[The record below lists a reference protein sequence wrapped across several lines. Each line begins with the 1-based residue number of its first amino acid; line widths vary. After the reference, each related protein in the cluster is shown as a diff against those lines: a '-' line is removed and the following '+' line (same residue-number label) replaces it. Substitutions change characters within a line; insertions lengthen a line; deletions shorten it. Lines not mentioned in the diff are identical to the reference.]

1 MPARKV
7 ALQLRLDETT
17 HKKLKVIAEM
27 ELRSLNAQ
35 LEYFIS
41 RGLQDYE
48 KKNGTIQPDDSSKY

>member
-1 MPARKV
+1 MPTRKV

-17 HKKLKVIAEM
+17 HKKLKVIAET

-48 KKNGTIQPDDSSKY
+48 EKNDAIQLDNSSKH

>member
-1 MPARKV
+1 MPTRKV

-17 HKKLKVIAEM
+17 HKKIKVIAEK

-41 RGLQDYE
+41 RGLQAYE
-48 KKNGTIQPDDSSKY
+48 KKDGVIQLDDNNKH